1 MRKLPRVEPKRE
13 GGKERER
20 EKIREMIRKLE
31 DQLRRSNI
39 QTVGILEME
48 KIEGRK

>member
-1 MRKLPRVEPKRE
+1 MRKLPRVEPKRG

-20 EKIREMIRKLE
+20 EKTREMIRKLE